1 MCIVFLSNET
11 RINACVIL
19 LCRFVVGSTDQ
30 NVIRILQ
37 FSLRSKRNLY
47 FYFFCGASKG
57 FMKALKA
64 FAKLLEI
71 PQRSVKSYIFIL
83 IHLPEMLR
91 AGRLTGAG
99 NLLQRR
105 V

>member
-1 MCIVFLSNET
+1 
-11 RINACVIL
+11 
-19 LCRFVVGSTDQ
+19 
-30 NVIRILQ
+30 
-37 FSLRSKRNLY
+37 
-47 FYFFCGASKG
+47 
-57 FMKALKA
+57 MKALKA

>member
-1 MCIVFLSNET
+1 
-11 RINACVIL
+11 
-19 LCRFVVGSTDQ
+19 
-30 NVIRILQ
+30 
-37 FSLRSKRNLY
+37 
-47 FYFFCGASKG
+47 
-57 FMKALKA
+57 MKALNA

-83 IHLPEMLR
+83 IHLPEMHR
-91 AGRLTGAG
+91 PGRLTGAG